1 MSATSAF
8 RRCRR
13 PTGRGHG
20 TGEGTSS
27 RGNPSPSS
35 APVGARSTA
44 SRTKRTPR
52 ILRDTIS
59 SRSHSPLR
67 KGVGSVAG
75 VATDRTLTGDGAA
88 GTVHA
93 SLEARTPLA
102 YGFSK
107 TSRLAR
113 SGAVRFRPPRPGRS
127 TGKLPFENRTSSK
140 TAAAVSSAG
149 TSVMPPPPFRKGAIR
164 RSKFFRTNRDA
175 DAMVADTATLRS
187 NLHGFFTFF
196 SNRSSFF
203 FDRIDYGFRRRRTHA
218 TPAYG

>member
-1 MSATSAF
+1 MSGRLSKRGTHGRAHAPATEIHRIFRSALLGLALGGFVSATSAF

-149 TSVMPPPPFRKGAIR
+149 TSVMPPHPFRKGAMG
-164 RSKFFRTNRDA
+164 RSKFFRTNRA
-175 DAMVADTATLRS
+175 APESRC
-187 NLHGFFTFF
+187 G
-196 SNRSSFF
+196 RW
-203 FDRIDYGFRRRRTHA
+203 
-218 TPAYG
+218 